1 MEPGGRPSGRERQ
14 EGFTLVEA
22 LIAIVVLVF
31 GLIAVTNLLLVASTS
46 TTVANASSAAT
57 DVAAGIVE
65 ELKGQPFDD
74 ADLAAGNYNRDTNV
88 PGVGLVQSN
97 WTITDLDARTKFIRV
112 RAEGLGALTR
122 ARSRAEFTT
131 IRSCTTP
138 ELGCPS
144 L

>member
-1 MEPGGRPSGRERQ
+1 MRPAEGPFGRRGEG
-14 EGFTLVEA
+14 GFTLVEA

-65 ELKGQPFDD
+65 ELKGQAFDD
-74 ADLAAGNYNRDTNV
+74 ADLVAGNYNRDTNV
-88 PGVGLVQSN
+88 PGVGLVQST

-112 RAEGLGALTR
+112 RAEGFGALTR

-138 ELGCPS
+138 ELGCPA